1 MNLKNQ
7 LSSESATN
15 WCAIKIDISK
25 AYDRMKWEYIYLVM
39 NGSGFSS
46 SWCDLIYNCI
56 SSSSYSILLNGL
68 IFDKFGAS
76 NAWGKVILYLHIIC
90 WTRMLEYA
98 EQDTLSMV

>member
-15 WCAIKIDISK
+15 WCAIKIDMSK

-56 SSSSYSILLNGL
+56 SSSSYSILVNGL

-76 NAWGKVILYLHIIC
+76 NAWGKVILYLHIIY

-98 EQDTLSMV
+98 EQDTLLMV